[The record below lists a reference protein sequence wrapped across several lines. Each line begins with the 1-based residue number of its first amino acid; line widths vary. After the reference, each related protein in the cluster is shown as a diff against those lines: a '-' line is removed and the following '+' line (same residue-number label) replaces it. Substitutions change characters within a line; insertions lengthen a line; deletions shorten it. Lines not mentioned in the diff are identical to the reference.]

1 VATATSKDE
10 TVKHPPVYLAGP
22 DVFLPDARAQGERK
36 KAICRAHGL
45 DGRYPLD
52 VADLPTDLA
61 PRAQARALF
70 AAMIRLMDACS
81 AGIANLTPFR
91 GPSMDVGT
99 AFEIGYLHACG
110 KPVFGYT
117 NDPRDYGARVAD
129 DGLLIEAFGLCDNLM
144 IEGAIAN
151 VVRATHS
158 EPAPLTALNAFERCV
173 VQAAAELR
181 VR

>member
-1 VATATSKDE
+1 M
-10 TVKHPPVYLAGP
+10 KHPPVYLAGP
-22 DVFLPDARAQGERK
+22 DVFLPDAKAQGERK

-52 VADLPTDLA
+52 VAELPPGLA
-61 PRAQARALF
+61 PRAHAHALF
-70 AAMIRLMDACS
+70 EAMIRLMDACS

-99 AFEIGYLHACG
+99 AFELGYLHARD

-117 NDPRDYGARVAD
+117 NEPRDYGARVAD

-144 IEGAIAN
+144 IEGPISN

-158 EPAPLTALNAFERCV
+158 APDPLAALDAFERCV
-173 VQAAAELR
+173 AQAAAQLL

>member
-1 VATATSKDE
+1 MATSGKE
-10 TVKHPPVYLAGP
+10 ALKHPPVYLAGP

-52 VADLPTDLA
+52 VADLPPDLA

-70 AAMIRLMDACS
+70 DAMIRLMDACS

-99 AFEIGYLHACG
+99 AFELGYLHARG
-110 KPVFGYT
+110 KAVFGYT
-117 NDPRDYGARVAD
+117 NDPRDYDARVAD

-144 IEGAIAN
+144 IEGPIAN
-151 VVRATHS
+151 VVRATRATPDLFTS
-158 EPAPLTALNAFERCV
+158 LDAFERCV
-173 VQAAAELR
+173 EQAAAQLL

>member
-1 VATATSKDE
+1 MTA
-10 TVKHPPVYLAGP
+10 PRVYLAGP
-22 DVFLPDARAQGERK
+22 DVFLPDAVAQGERK

-52 VADLPTDLA
+52 VAALRPGLE

-70 AAMIRLMDACS
+70 GAMTRLMEACD

-99 AFEIGYLHACG
+99 AVEIGYLHARG
-110 KPVFGYT
+110 KRVFGYT
-117 NDPRDYGARVAD
+117 NDPRDYAKRVAD

-144 IEGAIAN
+144 VEGPIAH
-151 VVRATHS
+151 VVRAAS
-158 EPAPLTALNAFERCV
+158 VPENALASLDAFERCV
-173 VQAAAELR
+173 REAAAALR
-181 VR
+181 VG